1 MHKRLV
7 DYLNDDDLKLLEKV
21 KDCAEKILRKPVD
34 LAYTDHTIEHKKIVH
49 SHLDSFLGLWLEEQ
63 QRTVSPEQ
71 LRVEVFVLLSATY
84 LHDIGMQMLHPDIL
98 AHFPSLS
105 GEDRREAKEL
115 STFEVTEKHR
125 AFARRHHHKIAYDW
139 ITGSQGDIQGL
150 PRLEGLD
157 GKRKMVACVAMGH
170 NIWLTDRNPYQ
181 QFRKAIGPQLEPEG
195 LIRLDL
201 LAAFLRLADIL
212 DQDKRR
218 VDMEAVKRL
227 PLPPV
232 SKVHWWRHHYI
243 NACRLDSNID
253 HAFPLRVSFRISRK
267 HESEMEW
274 LLPALYSATVKE
286 IEAETSR
293 LSRWLG
299 QSGIH
304 VVIPEYQEC
313 LEGFDFDP
321 DAEPMPDDVLEAF
334 ARTWP
339 QAEGAASRARLQVAA
354 EEGRLTGE
362 AVKEAY
368 SSLAAAIEIEEYV
381 GNVRNQLLGEFRD
394 YPYSPLELRIDRQP
408 GMKSALEQLEAQL
421 QARQARPHPIVLVGD
436 PGGGKTM
443 LLRRYVWEWTE
454 GKREQGILPVYIQ
467 STRFGDPEWAA
478 DVDIRLGTQES
489 PDSDRELLATI
500 VVEARKRFEALLAQ
514 TLCELAGLSL
524 EHEEAMR
531 EALLDILA
539 RASVAVF
546 FDGINELPPTLR
558 NLGTWAIQDFVRR
571 YGFQHRVVV
580 TSRTGDFRPVD
591 FPDHLYCE
599 LQPMTVD
606 AVRAYWAGVGVSAKA
621 IRRFFDNPLPGILEL
636 VQSPMAAYMS
646 GELLKLSDGEP
657 ITNQGR
663 LFQRYVSE
671 TLKRW
676 CVRWP
681 DTLLST
687 EHTHD
692 LLSEIAFDALD
703 SLQVSFP
710 PSLVIKVTNRWLEQL
725 DDKEKAALT
734 DYADIDVLSADRVF
748 KELLKTGLLYE
759 VGAKDN
765 KSLRFRHH
773 TLQDYFAAVAIPRR
787 WEQLPTIVAKPVFH
801 EAVIMVAGV
810 VEDPAGFLD
819 RLVHATSDEFG
830 IISML
835 PLLYSVVG
843 ASTVEIPRET
853 LSLLFSAAS
862 PLYAAALEVMSPYA
876 VEVLSYLFAQTSW
889 QIFARFL
896 AFIANS
902 PSWSEGVRE
911 SVRSDLVEVLNQD
924 GRPTAA
930 ALHRFFGRRIPAEL
944 WQDHEAA
951 KRAMTA
957 ILRDGDHATSLE
969 RVPLLLAGFSAS
981 LALSVGAKLR
991 VAHALS
997 HISPNQ
1003 LGQLQAV
1010 FISEICTFGSIAHLS
1025 PWKRGDT
1032 HRLLVDSY
1040 AELLLQEEDNCYESR
1055 DLSFVQR
1062 YLDARTRMGCMV
1074 SVAERLVLRSSDI
1087 PDHEMPAVL
1096 ECLRKI
1102 TVPTG
1107 LVLPSRWGG
1116 GNGHPIRPEI
1126 AALLREHLESSNDPF
1141 LVYWLCTLLSESFST
1156 SMQQRL
1162 TPSLIAAG
1170 AAGYSLMVAHNQHG
1184 SIPDT
1189 LKRYDTMID
1198 DASLVTAMDQI
1209 KKGNLDSLRNV
1220 VAEFGLTSQSFSF
1233 LLDKMEKNV
1242 EQMAGFA
1249 QAVNSLDKEAGRTAK
1264 LIVLMQLA
1272 QVGPPDAVD
1281 AMITELGVS
1290 PGILFDWC
1298 NSFSSTDSDHLI
1310 QHLAKRNKV
1319 PQYPHNP
1326 RMPYFKW
1333 LHYAGDYEKLF
1344 EKGIQL
1350 LKTADQFNPTNKEQI
1365 FPLIVRS
1372 ARALHSS
1379 DDPNPR
1385 LNDLLE
1391 VMPTS
1396 LKNNWPTDGWVEM
1409 IRSAVKNT
1417 ELSTDTVTTALVSV
1431 LNGPVPK
1438 LNLRDRRVLMD
1449 LLQKINERAVADCM
1463 ADYLSLG
1470 PAVGEAA
1477 GNYIGSGGWYCYLAG
1492 DVKRFYSLTEES
1504 LTFCPKADWL
1514 LGNRAFALYLGGQSW
1529 PQVFEAYRRA
1539 LTATPTR
1546 ERWQKVAVEDLEKH
1560 VERWP
1565 HATQI
1570 SAEVIAE
1577 VTALG
1582 NTLPSECEALGLP
1595 RDQESL

>member
-1 MHKRLV
+1 MRKRLV
-7 DYLNDDDLKLLEKV
+7 DYLNNDDLKSLENV
-21 KDCAEKILRKPVD
+21 KNCAAKILRKPVD

-49 SHLDSFLGLWLEEQ
+49 THLDSFLGLWLEEQ
-63 QRTVSPEQ
+63 QHKVSPDQ
-71 LRVEVFVLLSATY
+71 LRVEVHVLLCATY
-84 LHDIGMQMLHPDIL
+84 LHDIGMQMVHPDIL
-98 AHFPSLS
+98 AYLPSLTDD
-105 GEDRREAKEL
+105 ERREAKEL
-115 STFEVTEKHR
+115 STSEGITERHR
-125 AFARRHHHKIAYDW
+125 IFARRHHHKIAYDW
-139 ITGSQGDIQGL
+139 ITGSRGDIPGL
-150 PRLEGLD
+150 PSLEGLE
-157 GKRKMVACVAMGH
+157 GRREMVARVALGH
-170 NIWLTDRNPYQ
+170 NIWLTDRESHQRFTEKVRPRQ
-181 QFRKAIGPQLEPEG
+181 EPEG
-195 LIRLDL
+195 NIRLDR

-218 VDMEAVKRL
+218 VDMEAAKRL

-232 SKVHWWRHHYI
+232 SKVHWWRHHYV
-243 NACRLDSNID
+243 NACWLDSNNE
-253 HAFPLRVSFRISRK
+253 HAFPLRVALRLSRK
-267 HESEMEW
+267 HEAEKEW

-368 SSLAAAIEIEEYV
+368 SSIAAAIEIEEYV

-394 YPYSPLELRIDRQP
+394 YPYSPLELRVDRQP

-478 DVDIRLGTQES
+478 DVNSRLGTRES
-489 PDSDRELLATI
+489 PCSDREFATI
-500 VVEARKRFEALLAQ
+500 VVEARERFEALLAQ

-524 EHEEAMR
+524 EHEKAMR

-539 RASVAVF
+539 RASVAVL

-606 AVRAYWAGVGVSAKA
+606 AVRAYWAGAGVSAKA
-621 IRRFFDNPLPGILEL
+621 IRHFFDNPLPGILEL

-657 ITNQGR
+657 ITDQGR
-663 LFQRYVSE
+663 LFKRYVSE

-676 CVRWP
+676 RVRWP

-692 LLSEIAFDALD
+692 LLSEISFESLD

-710 PSLVIKVTNRWLEQL
+710 PSLVIRVTNRWLEQL
-725 DDKEKAALT
+725 DDEEKAALT
-734 DYADIDVLSADRVF
+734 DCADIDVLSADRVF

-787 WEQLPTIVAKPVFH
+787 WEQLPTIISQPVFH
-801 EAVIMVAGV
+801 EAVKMVAGV

-853 LSLLFSAAS
+853 LSLIFSAAS

-924 GRPTAA
+924 GRPTAD

-969 RVPLLLAGFSAS
+969 RVPLLLVGFSAS
-981 LALSVGAKLR
+981 LSLSVAEKLR

-1010 FISEICTFGSIAHLS
+1010 FISEICTFGSIAQLY
-1025 PWKRGDT
+1025 PWNRGDI

-1040 AELLLQEEDNCYESR
+1040 AELLLQEEDNYYESG
-1055 DLSFVQR
+1055 DHSFVQR
-1062 YLDARTRMGCMV
+1062 YLDAWTRMGCVV
-1074 SVAERLVLRSSDI
+1074 SVAERLVLLSSDI

-1096 ECLRKI
+1096 ECLRKV

-1107 LVLPSRWGG
+1107 MVMVRRWKG
-1116 GNGHPIRPEI
+1116 GNGHAIRTEI
-1126 AALLREHLESSNDPF
+1126 AALLRERLESSDDPF
-1141 LVYWLCTLLSESFST
+1141 LVYWLCALLGENVST

-1162 TPSLIAAG
+1162 TPSLLAAG
-1170 AAGYSLMVAHNQHG
+1170 AAGYSLMVAYNQHG

-1189 LKRYDTMID
+1189 LKRYEAMID
-1198 DASLVTAMDQI
+1198 DASLVAAMDQI
-1209 KKGNLDSLRNV
+1209 KKGNLDSLRDV
-1220 VAEFGLTSQSFSF
+1220 VAEFGLTGQSFSF

-1249 QAVNSLDKEAGRTAK
+1249 QAVDSLDKEAGRTAK
-1264 LIVLMQLA
+1264 LLTLTQLA
-1272 QVGPPDAVD
+1272 RLGSPDSVN
-1281 AMITELGVS
+1281 AMISELGLS
-1290 PGILFDWC
+1290 PGTLFDLC
-1298 NSFSSTDSDHLI
+1298 NSSSSTDSDHLI
-1310 QHLAKRNKV
+1310 QHLAKRHKV
-1319 PQYPHNP
+1319 PHHPYKP
-1326 RMPYFKW
+1326 RIPYFKW

-1350 LKTADQFNPTNKEQI
+1350 LKKSDLFSPTENDKKKI
-1365 FPLIVRS
+1365 LRLIVRS
-1372 ARALHSS
+1372 ARALHSGDGPDS
-1379 DDPNPR
+1379 RFNE
-1385 LNDLLE
+1385 LLK

-1396 LKNNWPTDGWVEM
+1396 LNNNWPTDGWVET
-1409 IRSAVKNT
+1409 IRSAVKNN
-1417 ELSTDTVTTALVSV
+1417 ELSTDAATTALVSV
-1431 LNGPVPK
+1431 LKDPASK
-1438 LNLRDRRVLMD
+1438 LNLRDRRALMD
-1449 LLQKINERAVADCM
+1449 LLERINGRAIADCM
-1463 ADYLSLG
+1463 EDYLALG

-1477 GNYIGSGGWYCYLAG
+1477 GNHIGNGGWYCYLAG
-1492 DVKRFYSLTEES
+1492 DVKRFHSLTEES
-1504 LTFCPKADWL
+1504 LTFCPQADWL
-1514 LGNRAFALYLGGQSW
+1514 LGNRAFALYLGGQPW
-1529 PQVFEAYRRA
+1529 PQVLEAYRRA
-1539 LTATPTR
+1539 LAATPTR
-1546 ERWQKVAVEDLEKH
+1546 ERWQKVAIEDMEKH

-1565 HATQI
+1565 HTTQI
-1570 SAEVIAE
+1570 SAEIITE

-1582 NTLPSECEALGLP
+1582 NTLPGEEKKKMA
-1595 RDQESL
+1595 E